1 MQLKQINLCNFRKFD
16 ELVVNFQD
24 GINEIKAPNKYGKST
39 IADAVFFTLF
49 GKLYDG
55 RSDFT
60 SLKPDHNPRAIV
72 SSELVFQLSSGR
84 TASLRKDYFEEWGTE
99 RGNDVPTFKGHV
111 TRLFAD
117 GVQVKTA
124 SEYNQKVI
132 ALFNATDFIKSISD
146 LMLIVSPYHFAKNMT
161 PSDRL
166 NFITSLIG
174 EVRNE
179 DVFRSNEM
187 LRKVEADL
195 ITKYS
200 NETAVADYYRQSIK
214 DATKTVAD
222 LESQVKALT
231 PSEPITETER
241 QTAEIN
247 RTNLQKALL
256 NLEAMKNGEGDPE
269 LKRLKESLNALNQD
283 LNASLKS
290 DRENVETANAEIRAK
305 VRELEGK
312 RADIQ
317 NRISQATVAKMSA
330 ERNAQMRDNDSIRHK
345 GEANGI
351 KANYDKEKARV
362 YEAIESKCPCCG
374 HVSIVSEEDWND
386 AKARNLKALA
396 DDFKN
401 KKAQYD
407 LAVTEGNQERFKAQD
422 LEQGIIKLR
431 NDIAPIESEIS
442 ALNLRMGKVVDS
454 QATISIQ
461 QSITE
466 TNNKIATIKAQLT
479 ASTNYATE
487 KQRLESELAKASAI
501 IDKANADTQNR
512 QRMANLDKQLAEA
525 KATKAKWESK
535 QMLFAEYRKAK
546 LAILEKKASDVFP
559 GITFQFLKKNI
570 ADDGVNE
577 VCNILVQTPT
587 GLVEFPN
594 ANTQEQIRIG
604 VKLCGQIAK
613 AIGAEQPFIL
623 IDNAEAVT
631 QSNRKF
637 ECGQAILLIAHEDE
651 PKTEDKP
658 KIDTHEINVMHGEEQ
673 ISLFDI
679 GGDK

>member
-1 MQLKQINLCNFRKFD
+1 
-16 ELVVNFQD
+16 
-24 GINEIKAPNKYGKST
+24 
-39 IADAVFFTLF
+39 
-49 GKLYDG
+49 
-55 RSDFT
+55 
-60 SLKPDHNPRAIV
+60 
-72 SSELVFQLSSGR
+72 
-84 TASLRKDYFEEWGTE
+84 
-99 RGNDVPTFKGHV
+99 
-111 TRLFAD
+111 
-117 GVQVKTA
+117 
-124 SEYNQKVI
+124 
-132 ALFNATDFIKSISD
+132 
-146 LMLIVSPYHFAKNMT
+146 MT

-166 NFITSLIG
+166 TFITSLIG
-174 EVRNE
+174 EVKKE
-179 DVFRSNEM
+179 DVFRTNEM

-195 ITKYS
+195 ITKYG

-214 DATKTVAD
+214 DSTKTVAD

-231 PSEPITETER
+231 PSEPITDTER
-241 QTAEIN
+241 QTAETN
-247 RTNLQKALL
+247 RANLQKALL

-269 LKRLKESLNALNQD
+269 LKRLKETMNNMFRD
-283 LNASLKS
+283 LNASMRN
-290 DRENVETANAEIRAK
+290 DRESVETVNAEIRANIK
-305 VRELEGK
+305 ILQGK
-312 RADIQ
+312 QADFQ
-317 NRISQATVAKMSA
+317 YRINQAQVAKAAA
-330 ERNAQMRDNDSIRHK
+330 ERNAQMHDSDSIHHK

-351 KANYDKEKARV
+351 KSNYDKEKARV

-374 HVSIVSEEDWND
+374 HVSIVGEEDWND

-401 KKAQYD
+401 KKAQYE
-407 LAVTEGNQERFKAQD
+407 LAVSNANTERENAKK
-422 LEQGIIKLR
+422 LEDEITKHRTEL
-431 NDIAPIESEIS
+431 APIETEIS

-461 QSITE
+461 QSINE
-466 TNNKIATIKAQLT
+466 TNNKIASIKAQIT

-487 KQRLESELAKASAI
+487 KQRLEDELAKASAI

-512 QRMANLDKQLAEA
+512 QRMANLEKQLTEA
-525 KATKAKWESK
+525 KATKAKWETK
-535 QMLFAEYRKAK
+535 QMLFAEFRKAK

-604 VKLCGQIAK
+604 VKLCGQIAR

-658 KIDTHEINVMHGEEQ
+658 KIETHEINVMHGEEQ

-679 GGDK
+679 GKGE